1 MFMLSYLG
9 WLNLLDRST
18 TMVEV
23 VFRKMLRIKV
33 RSEQQQY
40 LLLQVE
46 QGLGKTSLTA
56 LSPPKMMSSV

>member
-33 RSEQQQY
+33 RSE
-40 LLLQVE
+40 
-46 QGLGKTSLTA
+46 
-56 LSPPKMMSSV
+56 